1 MPRLT
6 KQVIDATPF
15 PPAGQV
21 FVRDAELSGFALR
34 VTQGR
39 KSFVLEKRIRGRMRR
54 LTIGPYGPLTVEQ
67 ARTLPKPTWARLRRA
82 PIRHRSGRIGSTSR
96 RLRISPHSISSGMRL
111 GSALREMIRE
121 CSRPISRFFAREN

>member
-6 KQVIDATPF
+6 KQLIDATPF

-21 FVRDAELSGFALR
+21 FVRDAELPGFALR

-54 LTIGPYGPLTVEQ
+54 LTIGPYEIG
-67 ARTLPKPTWARLRRA
+67 RA
-82 PIRHRSGRIGSTSR
+82 HV
-96 RLRISPHSISSGMRL
+96 
-111 GSALREMIRE
+111 
-121 CSRPISRFFAREN
+121 